1 MRSKQCCLVPQ
12 DLQRATALFS
22 EMVRCGVER
31 NVHTYTALV
40 ILLATWNSAAQSGQG
55 TLIASCLVVASIC
68 VTTATE
74 LVSVRRAQERTVQ
87 LG

>member
-1 MRSKQCCLVPQ
+1 MRTLACEAQLRRWCLIPQ

-40 ILLATWNSAAQSGQG
+40 IILALKLSSNWTRNADCSVPGSGKH
-55 TLIASCLVVASIC
+55 LSDHSY
-68 VTTATE
+68 
-74 LVSVRRAQERTVQ
+74 
-87 LG
+87 